1 MDLDVCDCFRFAS
14 HTAYRRKKGTA
25 VAAAA
30 TEMKIQIKPKKKQFT
45 SHTYARRSHGVAEC
59 NRTGNVKK
67 CKATSRESRYL
78 SPQFE
83 VECCYTASSL
93 KILYDVY

>member
-30 TEMKIQIKPKKKQFT
+30 TKIKIQNKPRKNNSHRIPTTPVVHTVWLNVIERAMWKNAKQLVEKADT
-45 SHTYARRSHGVAEC
+45 
-59 NRTGNVKK
+59 NRHNL
-67 CKATSRESRYL
+67 R
-78 SPQFE
+78 
-83 VECCYTASSL
+83 
-93 KILYDVY
+93 